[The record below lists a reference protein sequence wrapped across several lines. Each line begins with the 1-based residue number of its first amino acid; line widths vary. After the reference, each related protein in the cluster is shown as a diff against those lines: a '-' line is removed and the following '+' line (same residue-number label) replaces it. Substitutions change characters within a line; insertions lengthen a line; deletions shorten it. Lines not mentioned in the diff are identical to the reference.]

1 MEPRKISTKIAGV
14 DVSKRWLDAVVHGAG
29 EVRRFGNDASGLT
42 GLVSWLGEAG
52 VTRVGFEAT
61 GGYERDLRE
70 RLEAA
75 GLEAVMHQ
83 PLEVKLFARIKR
95 LRVKTDRSDAL
106 LIAAA
111 TAQVDA
117 VKAAADPRLQALAER
132 LTAYEQISD
141 QLAQMKTAMEHVRL
155 KDLAVQM
162 KAQMLSL
169 KRFKDR
175 LARQVICAI
184 KAQRD
189 LAERYELLTSLSGV
203 GPIVAASLVVRMP
216 ELGKM
221 RRGQAAALLGVA
233 PFARESGQWKGQ
245 RFIAGGRQR
254 PRRMIYLAA
263 LSARRHDPG
272 MRAIAERLATAG
284 KPPKVIIVAIMR
296 RLIEAANLVL
306 SRGQPWQRT
315 AAA

>member
-1 MEPRKISTKIAGV
+1 MEQGKTITKIAGV
-14 DVSKRWLDAVVHGAG
+14 DVGKCWLDAAVHGG
-29 EVRRFGNDASGLT
+29 LEVRRFANDPAGL
-42 GLVSWLGEAG
+42 LALLAWLGEAG

-61 GGYERDLRE
+61 GGYEQDLRGA
-70 RLEAA
+70 LDTA

-83 PLEVKLFARIKR
+83 PVEVKLFAQLKR
-95 LRVKTDRSDAL
+95 LRVKTDRADAL

-155 KDLAVQM
+155 EDLAAQLG
-162 KAQMLSL
+162 AQMLSL
-169 KRFKDR
+169 KAFKDR

-184 KAQRD
+184 KAETD
-189 LAERYELLTSLSGV
+189 LAERYALLMSLPGV

-216 ELGKM
+216 ELGSM
-221 RRGQAAALLGVA
+221 ARGQAAALLGVA
-233 PFARESGQWKGQ
+233 PYARESGQWKGQ
-245 RFIAGGRQR
+245 RFISGGRQR
-254 PRRMIYLAA
+254 PRRMIYIAA
-263 LSARRHDPG
+263 LSAKRHDPSL
-272 MRAIAERLATAG
+272 RAIAERLAAAG
-284 KPPKVIIVAIMR
+284 KPPKVILVALMR

-306 SRGQPWQRT
+306 TRGQPWRRN

>member
-42 GLVSWLGEAG
+42 GLLSWLGEAG

-117 VKAAADPRLQALAER
+117 VKAAADPRLQALAHIRAAMMALRMNR
-132 LTAYEQISD
+132 LHI
-141 QLAQMKTAMEHVRL
+141 L
-155 KDLAVQM
+155 
-162 KAQMLSL
+162 
-169 KRFKDR
+169 
-175 LARQVICAI
+175 
-184 KAQRD
+184 
-189 LAERYELLTSLSGV
+189 GV
-203 GPIVAASLVVRMP
+203 GM
-216 ELGKM
+216 G
-221 RRGQAAALLGVA
+221 
-233 PFARESGQWKGQ
+233 
-245 RFIAGGRQR
+245 
-254 PRRMIYLAA
+254 
-263 LSARRHDPG
+263 
-272 MRAIAERLATAG
+272 
-284 KPPKVIIVAIMR
+284 
-296 RLIEAANLVL
+296 
-306 SRGQPWQRT
+306 
-315 AAA
+315 

>member
-42 GLVSWLGEAG
+42 GLLSWLGEAG

-61 GGYERDLRE
+61 GGYEQDLRGA
-70 RLEAA
+70 LDTA

-83 PLEVKLFARIKR
+83 PVEVKLFAQLKR
-95 LRVKTDRSDAL
+95 LRVKTDRADAL

-141 QLAQMKTAMEHVRL
+141 RLAQMKTAMEHVRL
-155 KDLAVQM
+155 EDLAAQLG
-162 KAQMLSL
+162 AQMLSL
-169 KRFKDR
+169 KAFKDR

>member
-42 GLVSWLGEAG
+42 GLLSWLGEAG
-52 VTRVGFEAT
+52 VMRVGFEAT

>member
-42 GLVSWLGEAG
+42 GLLSWLGEAG

-296 RLIEAANLVL
+296 RLNEAAHLVL

>member
-42 GLVSWLGEAG
+42 GLLSWLGEAG

-141 QLAQMKTAMEHVRL
+141 RLAQMKTAMEHVRL

>member
-1 MEPRKISTKIAGV
+1 MEPRTISTKIAGV

-42 GLVSWLGEAG
+42 GLLSWLGEAG

>member
-1 MEPRKISTKIAGV
+1 MEPRTLSTKIAGV

-42 GLVSWLGEAG
+42 GLLSWLGEAG

>member
-42 GLVSWLGEAG
+42 GLLSWLGEAG